1 MATYQIP
8 PSFNAPLTFNAQLEG
23 QSYTLTV
30 FYQFFGQRFY
40 FTLTD
45 LIGNI
50 IVTKPLISSNGDINN
65 LYGYFTTS
73 KLYYSATDQ
82 VIVVI

>member
-1 MATYQIP
+1 MASYQVP
-8 PSFNAPLTFNAQLEG
+8 SSFNSPLTFSVQLEG

-30 FYQFFGQRFY
+30 FYLFFGQRFY

-45 LIGNI
+45 LLGNI

-65 LYGYFTTS
+65 LYGYFVTS
-73 KLYYSATDQ
+73 TLYYSASDQ
-82 VIVVI
+82 LIVIA